1 MTRHRIGF
9 VAVFVF
15 LGAAALAA
23 GAEDDA
29 QKLADRI
36 VELIGVKLAAASIEP
51 ALPADDATF
60 YRRLSLDLT
69 GKIPAS
75 AEARKFL
82 SDTRQDKRRQAI
94 DRLLDGP
101 GYGIHFANVWA
112 GVMLP
117 EIDDGFQKQ
126 ALVASLGRW
135 VRQQLDETVAYDK
148 WVREVVAFP

>member
-1 MTRHRIGF
+1 MTRHRTWL
-9 VAVFVF
+9 VAVLVF
-15 LGAAALAA
+15 ICAAALSA

-36 VELIGVKLAAASIEP
+36 DELIAAKLVDADIEP

-82 SDTRQDKRRQAI
+82 SDTRPDKRRQAI
-94 DRLLDGP
+94 DRLIDGP

-112 GVMLP
+112 GL
-117 EIDDGFQKQ
+117 
-126 ALVASLGRW
+126 
-135 VRQQLDETVAYDK
+135 
-148 WVREVVAFP
+148 

>member
-1 MTRHRIGF
+1 MTRHRMWF

-15 LGAAALAA
+15 ISAARPSA
-23 GAEDDA
+23 GPADDA

-36 VELIGVKLAAASIEP
+36 DELIGAKLADANIEP
-51 ALPADDATF
+51 APPADDATF
-60 YRRLSLDLT
+60 YRRLSLDLA

-75 AEARKFL
+75 AEARRFL
-82 SDTRQDKRRQAI
+82 GDTRQDKRRQAV

-112 GVMLP
+112 GLMLP

-126 ALVASLGRW
+126 ALVSSL
-135 VRQQLDETVAYDK
+135 
-148 WVREVVAFP
+148 

>member
-1 MTRHRIGF
+1 MTRHRMGI

-15 LGAAALAA
+15 ICAAPLSA

-36 VELIGVKLAAASIEP
+36 DELVGAKLADANIESAP
-51 ALPADDATF
+51 QTDDATF
-60 YRRLSLDLT
+60 HRRLSLDLT

-94 DRLLDGP
+94 DRLLDGA

-112 GVMLP
+112 GLMLP
-117 EIDDGFQKQ
+117 EVDDRPFR
-126 ALVASLGRW
+126 LVG
-135 VRQQLDETVAYDK
+135 DPETPLPVNEMPPLYGTPL
-148 WVREVVAFP
+148 RH